1 MRHLDD
7 DYEIEAIDKCSRAL
21 SRLDD
26 KTKIRV
32 IRYLLDKYGLIAQ
45 SENQPKEVV
54 SQNIQYQQ
62 NNLVLAEPKDL
73 DKLPNGANTFLASG
87 SFIAIKD
94 VLIRNLAKTEPE
106 LLVIIGYY
114 NSNYGKSTF
123 TRQSILDSYREN
135 NVMTDLRRKNLT
147 QNLTSLIKKNVFN
160 TITEDELSITPDGCE
175 MANNILTGNTTTKKR
190 KPRTKKVRTTKTDS
204 NTTID
209 AEEINEQ
216 S

>member
-1 MRHLDD
+1 MGHIDD

-32 IRYLLDKYGLIAQ
+32 IRYLLEKYGLIAQ
-45 SENQPKEVV
+45 AEPQAKEVV
-54 SQNIQYQQ
+54 NQNIHYQQ

-73 DKLPNGANTFLASG
+73 DILPNRANNFLTSG

-106 LLVIIGYY
+106 LLVIIGFY
-114 NSNYGKSTF
+114 NSDYGKSTF

-135 NVMTDLRRKNLT
+135 NVMTELRRKNLT

-160 TITEDELSITPDGCE
+160 TITDDELSITAEGCE
-175 MANNILTGNTTTKKR
+175 LANNILTGNTTTKKR
-190 KPRTKKVRTTKTDS
+190 KPRAKKAKINKADS
-204 NTTID
+204 INTTD
-209 AEEINEQ
+209 MEEVDEQ